1 MNDDGSFEIPTTEV
15 AGTEGIPDVL
25 REYATL
31 GIGLKKAALRV
42 VEAWVD
48 ATNIDKPYGVDGD
61 TSLITAA
68 SQGDDAEVELYL
80 DAGCDLTICI
90 QRRCSAIASAACQGM
105 DDCLMMLIA
114 AAIEQN
120 ILLDNGVTLR
130 EKPNDRGE
138 MPLILAETF
147 LPLSMAGLTASRF
160 SWTMAPIRTPPVS
173 LASAPSFL
181 LLS

>member
-25 REYATL
+25 REHATL

-48 ATNIDKPYGVDGD
+48 ATNIDKPYGVNGD

-80 DAGCDLTICI
+80 DAGCEKACCAGIAV
-90 QRRCSAIASAACQGM
+90 CSRKTRVASARSDGRAGHRRKAVCWTVFARIDG
-105 DDCLMMLIA
+105 
-114 AAIEQN
+114 
-120 ILLDNGVTLR
+120 GV
-130 EKPNDRGE
+130 
-138 MPLILAETF
+138 F
-147 LPLSMAGLTASRF
+147 VLPG
-160 SWTMAPIRTPPVS
+160 RTHV
-173 LASAPSFL
+173 ADK
-181 LLS
+181 